1 MSAFV
6 RLMNR
11 PVRTRI
17 ALPIAGFAV
26 FVFYLVLAHVNYWPG
41 QVWGKPKGF
50 EWTSPTATGGDE
62 PHYLMIAN
70 SLLDDHD
77 LRLEDD
83 FKRVKAG
90 GYEAGIAYKG
100 QEFGGHT
107 YLVNARTKKFTLC
120 VFGCTEK
127 EESEVGGKSE
137 PLYQVPSHPW
147 AFPLFLA
154 ILTAPFRPSSA
165 GVEAR
170 IGVMLALIAAL
181 GVLLTYW
188 AARLS
193 GQSTKAAIAS
203 AAIVGFA
210 SPWLVYSRSYFS
222 DPTLGVLALGG
233 LIALRKDR
241 PVVAG
246 LLIGVAMAM
255 KSILLLFGFA
265 WIFERVLAKQWRQAA
280 ALTVTIG
287 ICGVVLLAANIKT
300 LPEPLAS
307 GAMRITAARDL
318 RPLWLTL
325 YEPEHGLFTFTPWA
339 IPAVLWGPL
348 SLWKSRRLPTLGE
361 GSLETRARKQI
372 VFGAFAVMLVFAS
385 VGFGPGWCYGPR
397 FYVPLYPFL
406 AMLAVDWVV
415 VAKRRLERSFLV
427 ALATYGLVAAVPAA
441 PQYHWLFSRKPFEAL
456 TGPGK
461 TV

>member
-1 MSAFV
+1 MKR
-6 RLMNR
+6 RL
-11 PVRTRI
+11 
-17 ALPIAGFAV
+17 ALALMGLGV
-26 FVFYLVLAHVNYWPG
+26 VVFYVVLAHLNYWPG
-41 QVWGKPKGF
+41 GIWGKPKGF
-50 EWTSPTATGGDE
+50 EWAPPAATGGDE

-77 LRLEDD
+77 IRLEED

-127 EESEVGGKSE
+127 EENELGGKDE
-137 PLYQVPSHPW
+137 PLYQVPSHPA

-154 ILTAPFRPSSA
+154 LLAAPFRPSPA
-165 GVEAR
+165 GIEAR
-170 IGVMLALIAAL
+170 LGVMLALVSAL
-181 GVLLTYW
+181 GVILTYW

-193 GQSTKAAIAS
+193 GQGTKAALAS

-210 SPWLVYSRSYFS
+210 SPWLVYVRAYFGDS
-222 DPTLGVLALGG
+222 TLGVFALAAF
-233 LIALRKDR
+233 IALRKDR
-241 PVVAG
+241 PVIAG
-246 LLIGVAMAM
+246 LLIGMAMAM

-265 WIFERVLAKQWRQAA
+265 WIFERALARQWRQAI

-287 ICGVVLLAANIKT
+287 ISGVVLLAINMKT

-318 RPLWLTL
+318 QPLWLTL
-325 YEPEHGLFTFTPWA
+325 YEPEHGLFTFAPWA
-339 IPAVLWGPL
+339 IASVLWGPV
-348 SLWKSRRLPTLGE
+348 SLWKSRKLPTLGE
-361 GSLETRARKQI
+361 GSLETQARRQI
-372 VFGAFAVMLVFAS
+372 VLGSFALMLVFAS

-397 FYVPLYPFL
+397 FYLPLFPFF
-406 AMLAVDWVV
+406 AILAVDWAV
-415 VAKRRLERSFLV
+415 VAGRRLERAVLV
-427 ALATYGLVAAVPAA
+427 ALAAYGVASAVPSA

-456 TGPGK
+456 TGPTGP
-461 TV
+461 T